1 MKNLYLLL
9 FVLGLAATARSQ
21 DKIHKKGGEIIEAKV
36 TEVGTD
42 EIKYRVFSDQSGPMY
57 SLDKDRIIKVVYQN
71 GRVETYQSNLKD
83 PKLYEDQAKSAV
95 KVNFLAPL
103 LGYTQLNFEHS
114 LRPGRA
120 YELSL
125 GLIGL
130 GKRQELWALSFSS
143 TQTTEITYRKASGAF
158 LAGGY
163 KLSKLPD
170 FVNKGAKYSHVLQ
183 GTYIKPELSFGVYDQ
198 NFVRSYQAN
207 TPVINRETIVFGGLL
222 VNLGKQWVLGELLLV
237 DLFGGVGYALD
248 NRNRTRGNS
257 EFYYDNFVGN
267 HFALTSGA
275 DSGFGINGGFKI
287 GILINRKK

>member
-9 FVLGLAATARSQ
+9 FVLSLAATVRSQ
-21 DKIHKKGGEIIEAKV
+21 DKIYKKGGEIIEAKI

-71 GRVETYQSNLKD
+71 GRIETYQSNLKD
-83 PKLYEDQAKSAV
+83 PKLYEDQAKNAV

-103 LGYTQLNFEHS
+103 LGFTRLNFEHS

-125 GLIGL
+125 GIVGL
-130 GKRQELWALSFSS
+130 GKRQELWTQSNSS
-143 TQTTEITYRKASGAF
+143 TIIYRKASGVF

-183 GTYIKPELSFGVYDQ
+183 GTYIMPELSFGVYDQ
-198 NFVRSYQAN
+198 NFVRSSRAN
-207 TPVINRETIVFGGLL
+207 IPVINRETIVFGGLL

-257 EFYYDNFVGN
+257 ESYDSDFVGN

>member
-9 FVLGLAATARSQ
+9 FVLCLAATARSQ
-21 DKIHKKGGEIIEAKV
+21 DKIYKKGGEIIEAKI

-42 EIKYRVFSDQSGPMY
+42 EIKYRIFSDQSGPMY

-71 GRVETYQSNLKD
+71 GRIETYQSNLKD

-103 LGYTQLNFEHS
+103 LGFTQLNFEHS

-125 GLIGL
+125 GIIGL
-130 GKRQELWALSFSS
+130 GKRQELRSYYSS
-143 TQTTEITYRKASGAF
+143 SSQTTAITYRKASGAF

-170 FVNKGAKYSHVLQ
+170 FMNKGAKYSHVLQ
-183 GTYIKPELSFGVYDQ
+183 GTYIKPEVSFGVYDQ
-198 NFVRSYQAN
+198 NFVGRYQAN

-257 EFYYDNFVGN
+257 ESNYDNFVGN

-275 DSGFGINGGFKI
+275 ESGFGINGGFKI